1 MNCGFR
7 SLNGKA
13 SSINPV
19 IKQTLFYRL
28 QSSTNL
34 FRTGKKK
41 HELGEQNETCLL
53 LKSHHSY

>member
-1 MNCGFR
+1 MDFHSSLEYAAYELWFR

-13 SSINPV
+13 SIINPV

-34 FRTGKKK
+34 FRTGKK
-41 HELGEQNETCLL
+41 NMN
-53 LKSHHSY
+53 

>member
-1 MNCGFR
+1 MNCSFR

-13 SSINPV
+13 SIINPV